1 MNRDVSVINEKKSL
15 NQKGC
20 LFTGLFVFSII
31 WILGTTIAA
40 QLMMWVMEQTIFEAS
55 FLFPDLRW
63 LIIISYVSIVGLPL
77 IMMRFIVNDPI
88 SNVIFQFWASI
99 NFLGVVLIPGR
110 ILPIN
115 EAHLVNLVQI
125 IGVIIYIVLFLLVV
139 QRNKNRIPWR
149 SKPEL
154 ILITILISG
163 LFTIPWVLWGA
174 LGSLLDSVL
183 NLIVGIL
190 SGLFLTIVIQEL
202 QSGLFPEKKKI
213 EPAGRL
219 FFGLIVLVGLIIFAT
234 VLGQNGQ
241 QWMLVFTVPV
251 SSWIISGL
259 FENEDGKQS
268 NFTSIWILLAIIIAT
283 PLIWFDPDELSLL
296 IGSQS
301 GETLFWVS
309 QTISYSVVI
318 LIISTAITGF
328 MRKKLEAGK
337 LQKAFIA
344 ISIFVW
350 VTVVFIYFLAG
361 QPGFFGESLF
371 IIMSEQ
377 ADISEAIMF
386 NDPIDKRNYV
396 YQTSAKFASESQS
409 DITKFLNKY
418 RIEYE
423 QYYLVNAIEVK
434 AGPIWKLIIQQREDV
449 DRVLENPVLRPLP
462 KEIPITNGDIS
473 TVNESLWNLELIGV
487 DRVRDEFNVYGKGII
502 IGQADSG
509 VDGNH
514 PALRDQFAGSKENI
528 DYSWYDPWFQSSY
541 PTDISGHGTHTL
553 GIIIG
558 KNVGIAPEAT
568 WIGCVNLGRNLGNPG
583 YYLACMQFLF
593 APFPEDGDPMYDG
606 KPEFGAHIFNN
617 SWGCPEIEG
626 CDGLVFEQAVSAL
639 RSAGIFVVSSAGNN
653 GNYGCESI
661 TDPLAI
667 YQNVFSVGAIDQ
679 TGELAPFSSLGP
691 VTVDGSG
698 RIKPDL
704 VAPGVDIFST
714 MPNASYSTLSGTS
727 MAGPHVAGTVALMWS
742 ANPALIGQIEVTEDI
757 LKNTASVY
765 SGLYPDCVDSTIIP
779 NNAVGFGMLNTY
791 NAVEEAIK
799 TR

>member
-1 MNRDVSVINEKKSL
+1 MDVSKVNEKKSV

-20 LFTGLFVFSII
+20 IFTGLFVFSII
-31 WILGTTIAA
+31 WILGATIAA

-63 LIIISYVSIVGLPL
+63 LIIISYMSIVGLPL
-77 IMMRFIVNDPI
+77 VMIRFIINDSI
-88 SNVIFQFWASI
+88 SNIIFKFWATI
-99 NFLGVVLIPGR
+99 NFLGIVMIPGKFLA
-110 ILPIN
+110 IYQ
-115 EAHLVNLVQI
+115 ANLLSLIQI
-125 IGVIIYIVLFLLVV
+125 IGISVYILLILFVFQRKKIHII
-139 QRNKNRIPWR
+139 WR
-149 SKPEL
+149 SKPEF

-163 LFTIPWVLWGA
+163 LFAIPWVLWGA
-174 LGSLLDSVL
+174 LGSLLDLVL
-183 NLIVGIL
+183 NLLVGIL

-202 QSGLFPEKKKI
+202 HSGLFPEKKKI
-213 EPAGRL
+213 ESAGRL
-219 FFGLIVLVGLIIFAT
+219 LFGLIVLIGLIIFAT
-234 VLGQNGQ
+234 ILGQNGQ
-241 QWMLVFTVPV
+241 QWMLVFTIPV

-259 FENEDGKQS
+259 FKNEDGDQS
-268 NFTSIWILLAIIIAT
+268 SFISIWILLAIVIAI

-296 IGSQS
+296 IGSQT
-301 GETLFWVS
+301 GETLSWVS
-309 QTISYSVVI
+309 RTISYSVVI

-328 MRKKLEAGK
+328 MRRKLETGK
-337 LQKAFIA
+337 LQKPFMA
-344 ISIFVW
+344 ITMFVW
-350 VTVVFIYFLAG
+350 VTVIFIYFFAG

-377 ADISEAIMF
+377 ADLSGAKMF

-396 YQTSAKFASESQS
+396 YETSARFASESQTE
-409 DITKFLNKY
+409 ITKFLDKY
-418 RIEYE
+418 RIAYE

-434 AGPIWKLIIQQREDV
+434 AGPIWKLIIQQRKDV

-462 KEIPITNGDIS
+462 EEIPQTNGDIT
-473 TVNESLWNLELIGV
+473 TVNETLWNLELIDV

-514 PALRDQFAGSKENI
+514 PALRDQFVGSKENI
-528 DYSWYDPWFQSSY
+528 DYSWYDPWFESSY
-541 PTDISGHGTHTL
+541 PTDFSGHGTHTL
-553 GIIIG
+553 GIILG
-558 KNVGIAPEAT
+558 KNVGIAPDAS

-583 YYLACMQFLF
+583 FYLACMQFLF
-593 APFPEDGDPMYDG
+593 APSPEDGDLFQDG
-606 KPEFGAHIFNN
+606 RPEMGAHILNN
-617 SWGCPEIEG
+617 SWGCPDIEG
-626 CDGLVFEQAVSAL
+626 CDEFVFEQAVSAL

-653 GNYGCESI
+653 GYYGCESI

-679 TGELAPFSSLGP
+679 TGELASFSSLGP

-704 VAPGVDIFST
+704 VAPGVDILST
-714 MPNASYSTLSGTS
+714 MPNASYSSLSGTS

-742 ANPALIGQIEVTEDI
+742 ANPVLIGQIEVTEEI
-757 LKNTASVY
+757 LKKTASKY
-765 SGLYPDCVDSTIIP
+765 SGIIPECVDSTIIP
-779 NNAVGFGMLNTY
+779 NNAVGYGMLNTY
-791 NAVEEAIK
+791 NAVEEAVK